1 MSGLRGLREARLR
14 TQARSLATCSASLR
28 IGELNFYPKHI
39 PPRRAPRA
47 QFARVCPRTRRRV
60 ALRKRARFPGGVPGN
75 RSNRFRRAGESRLRI
90 ARLPCATTSGMPRRP
105 LHPMRRFK
113 PSGESVNP
121 YQRRPDAR
129 LLIAHGVADG
139 GLGARDRGQL
149 AQRAPGDGAEI
160 DMTVQGIGITCAAA
174 SARGRRPDTNRP
186 RIIRVSSASNRNP
199 ESNLACLWSSVSGS
213 AGCGAGGAVP
223 GWRAPGAKAASAA
236 GRAWS
241 SIAIASCGSMKIH

>member
-1 MSGLRGLREARLR
+1 
-14 TQARSLATCSASLR
+14 
-28 IGELNFYPKHI
+28 
-39 PPRRAPRA
+39 
-47 QFARVCPRTRRRV
+47 
-60 ALRKRARFPGGVPGN
+60 
-75 RSNRFRRAGESRLRI
+75 
-90 ARLPCATTSGMPRRP
+90 
-105 LHPMRRFK
+105 MRRFK

-223 GWRAPGAKAASAA
+223 GWRARREGRIGGRPRLVLDRDRVLRLDEDGCPQAEIAETLGCSQVSISRILRAGVRRAVHKYLIHNTLRSPPAIEMVVHFGALQSYL
-236 GRAWS
+236 GPS
-241 SIAIASCGSMKIH
+241 G